1 MTAEFTPT
9 TEDVRERYWLATVN
23 DTDFPGAEG
32 AASRLRAE
40 FDRWLAQHDA
50 EVKAEA
56 WDEGAQAARNE
67 DFLADDF
74 VETPNPYRAEET
86 NRD

>member
-1 MTAEFTPT
+1 MA
-9 TEDVRERYWLATVN
+9 N
-23 DTDFPGAEG
+23 
-32 AASRLRAE
+32 
-40 FDRWLAQHDA
+40 FDRWLA

-74 VETPNPYRAEET
+74 VETPNPYRAES
-86 NRD
+86 